1 MQLNTETI
9 LVLGGCR
16 SGKSSHALALAE
28 MATEKNRLYI
38 ATCVPYDDEMQDRV
52 SRHQDERDHTW
63 KTIET
68 PVNIADAILENSRH
82 SGVILIDCLTLWVTN
97 LLMADKSEDE
107 ILDAVTIVQSAL
119 AKAECPVIFVSN
131 EVGAGIVPENSLAR
145 RFRDIAGF
153 VNQKIA
159 KSADIVFFTAAGIPI
174 KIKGS

>member
-1 MQLNTETI
+1 METKNGTT

-16 SGKSSHALALAE
+16 SGKSSHALDLAE
-28 MATEKNRLYI
+28 VASEKNRLYI

-52 SRHQDERDHTW
+52 HRHQKERDATW

-68 PVNIADAILENSRH
+68 PVEIAGTIMEHSPD

-97 LLMADKSEDE
+97 LLMAEKSEDDIME
-107 ILDAVTIVQSAL
+107 EVKRLQSAL
-119 AKAECPVIFVSN
+119 EKAECPVILVSN
-131 EVGAGIVPENSLAR
+131 EVGAGIVPQNCLAR

-159 KSADIVFFTAAGIPI
+159 KSADCVIFTIAGIPLNI
-174 KIKGS
+174 KE